1 MLGTDDGALDEVPL
15 AVLEREIAG
24 FAGRLAA
31 ATATWLIWIGAFD
44 RRQGWQRWEQTSC
57 AGWLNWKC
65 GVDLRTGREHV
76 RVARALEG
84 LPIVRRLFLAGELSY
99 SKVRAITRVADRFN
113 EAELC
118 DLALEATAS
127 QMEGTCRGMR
137 ERGPLPV
144 WAPTARFEAMGDH
157 GRMML
162 ELPIDDFRRVREIAQ
177 GAVDRLVG
185 EVRADSGD
193 EVTRHDVIESLGGMG
208 AVLSAVIAGLITGS
222 LDGPEGPFEDMI
234 LVADVEAL
242 RSHGGAEATSVDGQC
257 DAEAPVETVDSR
269 GSDAAEPAEETASPK
284 PATHETACCGGSAE
298 PSECTLAGEWLP
310 PIVARRVACDARLQ
324 AALENAVGDAVGL
337 GRESRVVNRRLRRLL
352 MRRDG
357 GMCRFPGCGMRRGLH
372 AHHVV
377 HWADGGETEMENLVM
392 VCGFHHRSL
401 HEGGWNVVN
410 KAGRFVFYD
419 PTGRASHVERM
430 ADPAPGRPLPE
441 RSPHVRNGSAEPLAG
456 RGERMDMGYVVS
468 TLLANAELRRNRA
481 AAQAALSQA

>member
-65 GVDLRTGREHV
+65 GVDMRTGREHV

-481 AAQAALSQA
+481 AAQAALS

>member
-24 FAGRLAA
+24 FAARLAA
-31 ATATWLIWIGAFD
+31 ATATWLIWIAAFD
-44 RRQGWQRWEQTSC
+44 RRRGWERWEQTSC

-65 GVDLRTGREHV
+65 GVDMRTGREHV
-76 RVARALEG
+76 RVARALEA

-144 WAPTARFEAMGDH
+144 WSPTARFEAMGDH
-157 GRMML
+157 GRMLL
-162 ELPIDDFRRVREIAQ
+162 ELPIDDFRRVKEIAL
-177 GAVDRLVG
+177 GSVDRLVD
-185 EVRADSGD
+185 EARSESADD
-193 EVTRHDVIESLGGMG
+193 VTRHDVIESLGGMG
-208 AVLSAVIAGLITGS
+208 AVLSAVIAGLISGS
-222 LDGPEGPFEDMI
+222 LDGPEGPFEDVI

-242 RSHGGAEATSVDGQC
+242 RSHSGAAASSDGLPDAEDAPEPDGKGARAADTIEATGPTN
-257 DAEAPVETVDSR
+257 EAVPNEPDDPPEPV
-269 GSDAAEPAEETASPK
+269 AAARPAAPAS
-284 PATHETACCGGSAE
+284 CCGGSAE

-337 GRESRVVNRRLRRLL
+337 GREARVVNRRLRRLL

-419 PTGRASHVERM
+419 PTGRESHGERM
-430 ADPAPGRPLPE
+430 THPAPGMEL
-441 RSPHVRNGSAEPLAG
+441 
-456 RGERMDMGYVVS
+456 GYVVS
-468 TLLANAELRRNRA
+468 TLLANAELRRQRA
-481 AAQAALSQA
+481 AGTLVS